1 MGLPVKKLIGCLVV
15 AFALVT
21 ATSGLVGCGGTT
33 TTTTDTKKADTA
45 KTDTAKTDAA
55 KKTDAK

>member
-33 TTTTDTKKADTA
+33 TTTTPAKDTPAKDTPA
-45 KTDTAKTDAA
+45 KDTPKKTDTNK
-55 KKTDAK
+55 